1 MCGIAG
7 YNASK
12 EFAAKHLTE
21 KRMRHVL
28 EEAWLHNQHRGS
40 DAAGY
45 FRLDL
50 EDGKP
55 YTRKARGSASVHL
68 ENSADQLV
76 SPAFVFGAHTRAATQ
91 GPAEEN
97 ENNHPVVLEDTIVTH
112 NGGIG
117 NDETI
122 KRQHSSLPYDKIPEV
137 DSAAI
142 NVMLNTVKDPRNIA
156 EVADALDELVGG
168 YAIHGVWKSHP
179 GLSLLARGRTSPLT
193 LRWHPD
199 GIVLYAS
206 EDEAIY
212 HMILAMGLDPADKDW
227 QIRKLDDF
235 TQLLVEDG
243 QVIAWNKLSNGWTKR
258 AKMFVKRL
266 NPWKPGKPTVVRT
279 DDLDYWATE
288 RLNRSAHTSKTKII
302 YDKGQFKEKNKSFP
316 ATTHNNVMA
325 ALSEATTVRRSKR
338 DSQLLFAQFG
348 NVEVVV
354 DGATRKILDVYDFDT
369 HPEAVRFEEE
379 EKAVV
384 ASAASNIDFDK
395 FMIAH
400 MTRVVSPTTSPVEP
414 RYKAG
419 VKNVGKPKNHGSNQG
434 KRGNKR
440 KDNSG
445 LPNPTTGAVLQR
457 TGPVTGTDTSDQ
469 EPFVVELSEKITWD
483 NLGELF
489 EHSSKPFVFLENLM
503 CTEHKSRYMNHTFP
517 ERCGQVK
524 AAAMAALSCLSDVS
538 LYYALFPDE
547 EIVERLP
554 EKEEDHCR
562 TKNERCEYETYLWR
576 QVIVDT
582 DDNLAVDIPVGE
594 MCIKCGAKYFIRNL
608 PAWIEHSEKGR
619 RQYVS

>member
-12 EFAAKHLTE
+12 SFAAKHLTE

-55 YTRKARGSASVHL
+55 YTRKAQGAAQHHL
-68 ENSADQLV
+68 DNSRDQLV

-91 GPAEEN
+91 GPAKDN
-97 ENNHPVVLEDTIVTH
+97 ENNHPVVLENTIVTH

-122 KRQHSSLPYDKIPEV
+122 KRQFSSIPYVDIPEV

-142 NVMLNTVKDPRNIA
+142 NVMLNTVKNPRNIN
-156 EVADALDELVGG
+156 EIADALDELVGG
-168 YAIHGVWKSHP
+168 YAIHGVWKTHP

-212 HMILAMGLDPADKDW
+212 HMILAMGLDPSDEDW
-227 QIRKLDDF
+227 EIRRLDDF
-235 TQLLVEDG
+235 TQLLVDDG
-243 QVIAWNKLSNGWTKR
+243 QIVAWNKISNGWTKR
-258 AKMFVKRL
+258 AEMFVRRL
-266 NPWKPGKPTVVRT
+266 NPWKPGKPVVVRT

-288 RLNRSAHTSKTKII
+288 RLNRSAHTGKTKLV
-302 YDKGQFKEKNKSFP
+302 YDKGQFKEKDRKYP
-316 ATTHNNVMA
+316 ATTHTNVMA
-325 ALSEATTVRRSKR
+325 ALSEATTIRRSKR
-338 DSQLLFAQFG
+338 DNQLLFAQFG

-369 HPEAVRFEEE
+369 HPEAVRFDEE
-379 EKAVV
+379 EKKATESV
-384 ASAASNIDFDK
+384 ASKLSLERFTV
-395 FMIAH
+395 AH
-400 MTRVVSPTTSPVEP
+400 MTRVTNPTSSPVEP

-419 VKNVGKPKNHGSNQG
+419 VRNVGKPKGHGSNQN

-457 TGPVTGTDTSDQ
+457 TGPTIGQDISDD
-469 EPFVVELSEKITWD
+469 EPYVIELNEKITWD
-483 NLGELF
+483 NLGEVW
-489 EHSSKPFVFLENLM
+489 EHSAKPFIFLENLT
-503 CTEHKSRYMNHTFP
+503 CTEHNSKYMNHTFP
-517 ERCGQVK
+517 ERCQQTK

-554 EKEEDHCR
+554 EKEEDHCSHR
-562 TKNERCEYETYLWR
+562 NERCSYETYLWR
-576 QVIVDT
+576 QVIVDEN
-582 DDNLAVDIPVGE
+582 DELAVDIPMGE
-594 MCIKCGAKYFIRNL
+594 MCSKCGAKYFIRNL
-608 PAWIEHSEKGR
+608 PHWIEQSEKGR